1 MTPHRVISGT
11 VISGVLGMIA
21 GLLLVA
27 AGHVAAE
34 PLKQRGRPTP
44 LDRASGAPEIVDRV
58 VRPAQPAVPNQPAF
72 FEGLTK
78 DTKNG
83 RLGAAG
89 WTAPSVPNGARGAAD
104 PEHSGVLGGGFA
116 AEWR

>member
-1 MTPHRVISGT
+1 MTSHRVISGT
-11 VISGVLGMIA
+11 VGVIPALW
-21 GLLLVA
+21 LVA
-27 AGHVAAE
+27 AGTVAAE
-34 PLKQRGRPTP
+34 PLEQRGRPTP
-44 LDRASGAPEIVDRV
+44 SDRASGAPEIVDRL

-72 FEGLTK
+72 FEGLTR
-78 DTKNG
+78 DTKSG

-116 AEWR
+116 AEWK

>member
-1 MTPHRVISGT
+1 MTSHRVISGT
-11 VISGVLGMIA
+11 GGIIA
-21 GLLLVA
+21 GLLLLG
-27 AGHVAAE
+27 AGYVAAE
-34 PLKQRGRPTP
+34 PLEQRGRPTP
-44 LDRASGAPEIVDRV
+44 PDRASGAPEIVDRL

-72 FEGLTK
+72 FGGLTK
-78 DTKNG
+78 ETKNG

-104 PEHSGVLGGGFA
+104 PEHSGVFGGGFA